1 MLVQINSIFLNV
13 LLLIWV
19 KTEMYFLMKN
29 MFNVTSANVTQN
41 IYLKWKE
48 FISLC
53 FLWIF

>member
-19 KTEMYFLMKN
+19 KTEMYFLTKN